1 MSTRAQIRDSNI
13 SIMKKII
20 SILVLSIFFISCE
33 EKVNIPLDTGNPK
46 LVIDANILWQKGT
59 NGSTQKV
66 KLTTTTDFYS
76 NVIPTVSGAV
86 VYITDSSNNL
96 FTFVET
102 PNTGEYVCSNFV
114 PVINKQYNL
123 TVQYAGQTYTASNTL
138 LATPTIDSVQQNT
151 VQGFSGNQIQV
162 KFFYQDNGAEN
173 NNYLIG
179 VKNSTK
185 AVVEYD
191 ALQDEFF
198 QGNQMFG
205 FYTDN
210 KLKTGDQLFFSL
222 EGISLRYYNYM
233 KELLSISGSGGG
245 GGPFS
250 TPPVTLRGN
259 IVNQT
264 DENNFPLG
272 YFHLSEID
280 TLNYTVQ

>member
-1 MSTRAQIRDSNI
+1 
-13 SIMKKII
+13 MKKII

-96 FTFVET
+96 FTFLET

-162 KFFYQDNGAEN
+162 KFFYQDNGTEN